1 MTRVVHY
8 GELSPECVNAYYKYG
23 CALLYK
29 AQDEADPLGTVPKKE
44 DESEQIPKND
54 GSVKDALNRESSSA
68 SVSSNA
74 KEDETS
80 QLHEGAPDDG

>member
-44 DESEQIPKND
+44 GEFEQISNKD
-54 GSVKDALNRESSSA
+54 GSVKDAINSESSAA

-74 KEDETS
+74 KVDETS
-80 QLHEGAPDDG
+80 QPQEGAPDDG